1 MATSNITLCP
11 SKKHNC
17 TIKRE
22 DLEATKLL
30 FADHYS
36 QLENFRCAKELIT
49 SELKQLQSLLKKEG
63 ANTLAQIIRR
73 LPSQSTHRLAPQ
85 PYHKLFFEL
94 SLNTPVC
101 GIIFQITGNEEAIEV
116 VQPQESISVS
126 VSIKQVELKLLQDVV
141 PILASILLK
150 LPYDVEIPSDICSL
164 ITEMCDLAI
173 APFNRPSSFPPPT
186 PENKLLFF
194 PNLLKIRG
202 THCFS

>member
-1 MATSNITLCP
+1 MHKLLATSNITLRP

-36 QLENFRCAKELIT
+36 QLENFRCPKDLTT

-73 LPSQSTHRLAPQ
+73 LPSQSTRRLAPQ
-85 PYHKLFFEL
+85 PYHELFFEL

-101 GIIFQITGNEEAIEV
+101 GIFQITGNEEAIEV
-116 VQPQESISVS
+116 VQLVASGVDISQCQY
-126 VSIKQVELKLLQDVV
+126 QVGRTET
-141 PILASILLK
+141 ASICSSYLSVYSSK
-150 LPYDVEIPSDICSL
+150 LALRCRN
-164 ITEMCDLAI
+164 T
-173 APFNRPSSFPPPT
+173 
-186 PENKLLFF
+186 K
-194 PNLLKIRG
+194 
-202 THCFS
+202 